1 MKFLYVIKIPW
12 IIRKLFPSLVTR
24 IAVKDKIAFL
34 TFDDGPTPEVT
45 PQILDIL
52 AEYNAKATFFCL
64 GKNVEKYS
72 AIFESIK
79 NDGHAAGNHSFD
91 HKNGWKTQNKTYF
104 DNIEKAG
111 VLIKTNLFR
120 PPYGKILPSQ
130 IKFIKSRYRI
140 VMWDV
145 LSGDFDP
152 GIAKEKCVENVVKN
166 VKPGSIIVF
175 HDSIKAMEKV
185 LYTLPVI
192 LKELSEKG
200 YRFERIS
207 DQS

>member
-1 MKFLYVIKIPW
+1 MKFLYVIKFPW
-12 IIRKLFPSLVTR
+12 VIRKLFPSLVTR

-52 AEYNAKATFFCL
+52 AGYKAKATFFCL
-64 GKNVEKYS
+64 GKNVEKNPE
-72 AIFESIK
+72 IFESIK
-79 NDGHAAGNHSFD
+79 NAGHSVGNHSFD

-145 LSGDFDP
+145 LTGDFDP

>member
-1 MKFLYVIKIPW
+1 MKFLYVIKFPW
-12 IIRKLFPSLVTR
+12 VIRKLFPSLVTR

-130 IKFIKSRYRI
+130 IKFIRSRYRI

-192 LKELSEKG
+192 LKELSAMG
-200 YRFERIS
+200 YQFGRIS
-207 DQS
+207 EL

>member
-12 IIRKLFPSLVTR
+12 IIRKLFPSLLTR
-24 IAVKDKIAFL
+24 IPVTDRTVFL
-34 TFDDGPTPEVT
+34 TFDDGPIPEVT

-52 AEYNAKATFFCL
+52 AGYKAKATFFCL
-64 GKNVEKYS
+64 GKNVEKNPE
-72 AIFESIK
+72 IFESIK
-79 NDGHAAGNHSFD
+79 NAGHSVGNHSFD

-104 DNIEKAG
+104 YNIEKAG

>member
-1 MKFLYVIKIPW
+1 MKFLYVIKFPW
-12 IIRKLFPSLVTR
+12 VIRKLFPSLVTR

-34 TFDDGPTPEVT
+34 TFDDGPIPEVT

-64 GKNVEKYS
+64 GKNVEKYP
-72 AIFESIK
+72 AIFESIR
-79 NDGHAAGNHSFD
+79 NDGHAAGNHSFE
-91 HKNGWKTQNKTYF
+91 HKNGWKTQNPVYF
-104 DNIEKAG
+104 EDIDKADK
-111 VLIKTNLFR
+111 LIKSGLFR
-120 PPYGKILPSQ
+120 PPYGKIMPSQ
-130 IKFIKSRYRI
+130 IKYLKSRFKI

-152 GIAKEKCVENVVKN
+152 DISKEKCVENVMKN

-175 HDSIKAMEKV
+175 HDSIKAKEKV
-185 LYTLPVI
+185 LYALPVI
-192 LKELSEKG
+192 LKKFSAMG

-207 DQS
+207 EL